1 MLDGLSQPMLVS
13 RRKLLLALPAVSLLR
28 GAEPQNAL
36 QGVQGTITPAD
47 LLFVRNHFA
56 EPELSLSTWTLRIE
70 GRVNR
75 PIGLTF
81 SDLLE
86 ESTKKIEAVLECAG
100 NSAAGF
106 AVSNAVWEGV
116 PMARLLE
123 EAKPDSTAAY
133 VLLEGADTGSL
144 LQKSTPLPYSRL
156 VPLAKCMQPE
166 SLIALKANG
175 RFLGSSH
182 GFPARALK

>member
-1 MLDGLSQPMLVS
+1 MLEGLSQPMLLDHHRIS

-28 GAEPQNAL
+28 GAESQNAL

-47 LLFVRNHFA
+47 LFFVRNHFA

-70 GRVNR
+70 GRVAR

-100 NSAAGF
+100 N
-106 AVSNAVWEGV
+106 
-116 PMARLLE
+116 
-123 EAKPDSTAAY
+123 
-133 VLLEGADTGSL
+133 
-144 LQKSTPLPYSRL
+144 
-156 VPLAKCMQPE
+156 
-166 SLIALKANG
+166 
-175 RFLGSSH
+175 
-182 GFPARALK
+182 PA